1 MRGNRPE
8 DEARSG
14 PGEEKTVTQR
24 TPGSAKGARKARRGS
39 GFKPFP
45 LSLLTNHADF
55 SRRTIVRAENSTRVP
70 LPPPR

>member
-14 PGEEKTVTQR
+14 PGDPLCKGRRV
-24 TPGSAKGARKARRGS
+24 SAKDSRKAG
-39 GFKPFP
+39 GGAVKPFP

-55 SRRTIVRAENSTRVP
+55 S
-70 LPPPR
+70 